1 MEAEFVNEYISR
13 LLANLND
20 VTNKA
25 ILLEARV
32 HIYEKKMAELQVEL
46 EKTKQRIK
54 KQPE

>member
-1 MEAEFVNEYISR
+1 MEAEFINEYISR

-32 HIYEKKMAELQVEL
+32 NIYEKKMAELQVEL